1 MILNWSAVSKANW
14 KLSLAALSLLGACHS
29 DPAQGQYVG
38 DSITRTDFDDLL
50 GWGADPAA
58 LTREHAHSGRFATFV
73 GPGRDYSLTYRLP
86 LGQASVH
93 TVRAVEIDAWVYLPS
108 SSAAASLNVQLG
120 RAGAGSDAPPLY
132 AEQLNLLDQVHEFGK
147 WVPVHRTFVL
157 PEGAPGESEL
167 RIFLWRQSSPEPV
180 YLDDLHVKAR
190 E

>member
-1 MILNWSAVSKANW
+1 MISNWNAVSKAHW
-14 KLSLAALSLLGACHS
+14 KVGLLSLSLLGACR
-29 DPAQGQYVG
+29 DDAAQGQYVG

-50 GWGADPAA
+50 GWGADPTA

-73 GPGRDYSLTYRLP
+73 NADREYSLTYRLP

-93 TVRAVEIDAWVYLPS
+93 IIKAVEIEAWVYLTS
-108 SSAAASLNVQLG
+108 AKAAASLSVQLG
-120 RAGAGSDAPPLY
+120 RPGASSDAPALY

-157 PEGAPGESEL
+157 PEGAPSESEL
-167 RIFLWRQSSPEPV
+167 RIFLWRQNSPEPV